1 MTSIT
6 SLRAY
11 FYKEGLV
18 RFTAERYDPNNTCP
32 GKEQKFLTNTSI
44 NKRFSKITNLTWT
57 FEKLKNWFITH
68 GYDGERIYESIKEVI
83 VNTLLAV
90 KYKFLK
96 HYQIS
101 LEGYDFSRCYQLLG
115 VDVILN
121 SALEPNVIEV
131 SYKRCTYICTY
142 VYTYTWVC
150 MHACVY
156 VCMYMLLHYGL
167 SRNFYQ

>member
-6 SLRAY
+6 PLRAY

-18 RFTAERYDPNNTCP
+18 RFAAERYDPNNTQP

-44 NKRFSKITNLTWT
+44 NKKFSTITSLTWT

-68 GYDGERIYESIKEVI
+68 GYDGERIFESIKEVI
-83 VNTLLAV
+83 VYTLLAV
-90 KYKFLK
+90 EYKFLK
-96 HYQIS
+96 TYQIS
-101 LEGYDFSRCYQLLG
+101 LEGYDCSRCYQLLG

-131 SYKRCTYICTY
+131 SNEIIYS
-142 VYTYTWVC
+142 
-150 MHACVY
+150 
-156 VCMYMLLHYGL
+156 CMYA
-167 SRNFYQ
+167 